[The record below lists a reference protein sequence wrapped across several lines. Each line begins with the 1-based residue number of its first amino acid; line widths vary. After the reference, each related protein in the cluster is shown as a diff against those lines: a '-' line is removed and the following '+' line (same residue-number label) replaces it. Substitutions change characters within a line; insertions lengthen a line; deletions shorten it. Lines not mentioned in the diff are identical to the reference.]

1 MSITMKKNMVPLL
14 GIAFIVAIIS
24 TGVFYGLFAG
34 KLRSSSDLPGHAIV
48 VAARDLERGTVIQP
62 SDLRV
67 SETQGVL
74 SGSFSKPEDAAG
86 ATLLTALKANEPLL
100 EERVTPRVSDA
111 VRGGGPVPTGM
122 RAVTL
127 HIVQSESLLHML
139 QPGSRVDLQ
148 AVSER
153 SGGAELRTVLENV
166 EVLAMSSPETN
177 GDRPAAVTVLI
188 SAHDADM
195 VALADSGSRIRVAL
209 RNPRDEQTTPRHSL
223 ALAALFSLNGNPG
236 SGALE
241 STHPLGSTHQLGST
255 HPTQAAVWDHPIQLH
270 VRVLSVS
277 DAALEELRAKSAEVA
292 SDSSWRVAAFH
303 SGEEARNFVGSLRQK
318 HELEV
323 VSGERLLA
331 GVGRPISYHA
341 GAKPS
346 DLRVVFSPEWLDG
359 KKVSLHVKSRVGA
372 SNGPVTELPDT
383 SSFVIE
389 SRANDGA
396 GPDIATQLFPGH
408 SWEHRRLVI
417 FVSARSIQQP
427 SAVAV
432 AGAKRGR

>member
-1 MSITMKKNMVPLL
+1 MKKNMVPLL

-48 VAARDLERGTVIQP
+48 VAARDLDRGTVIQP

-74 SGSFSKPEDAAG
+74 SGSFSKPEDAEG

-100 EERVTPRVSDA
+100 EERVTPRISDA
-111 VRGGGPVPTGM
+111 VGAGGPVPTGM

-127 HIVQSESLLHML
+127 HVVQSESLLNML
-139 QPGSRVDLQ
+139 RPGSRVDLQ
-148 AVSER
+148 AVTER
-153 SGGAELRTVLENV
+153 NGGAELRTVLENV
-166 EVLAMSSPETN
+166 EVLATSSPEAN
-177 GDRPAAVTVLI
+177 GDRPAAVTVLLR
-188 SAHDADM
+188 AQDADM

-223 ALAALFSLNGNPG
+223 ALAALFSLNGNPS

-241 STHPLGSTHQLGST
+241 STD
-255 HPTQAAVWDHPIQLH
+255 PTPAGWEHPIQLH

-277 DAALEELRAKSAEVA
+277 SAALEELRAKSAEIA
-292 SDSSWRVAAFH
+292 SDNSWRVAAFH
-303 SGEEARNFVGSLRQK
+303 SGAEARNFVERLEQK

-323 VSGERLLA
+323 VSGERLMA
-331 GVGRPISYHA
+331 GVGRPISYLA

-346 DLRVVFSPEWLDG
+346 DLRVAFSPEWLDS
-359 KKVSLHVKSRVGA
+359 KKVSLQVKPRIGA
-372 SNGPVTELPDT
+372 SNGPPTQLPDT
-383 SSFVIE
+383 SSFMIE

-396 GPDIATQLFPGH
+396 EPSIAAQLFPGH

-417 FVSARSIQQP
+417 FVSARAIQQTF
-427 SAVAV
+427 AAEI